1 VIGKGG
7 ERFQQLLSEYVLEED
22 CFERVVTLAGVDV
35 SYRRGI
41 ASAACVAM
49 EEGVVTQ
56 EVTWTGKPPFP
67 YISTFFALREFPLIY
82 EVVKKVTCDLLFVHG
97 HGRAHPRKFGLACH
111 AGLYF
116 QRPTIGVAGRVL
128 VGEYDKSFGDW
139 TYLYYQNEV
148 VGALVRTHEKM
159 NPVVVSVGHMISL
172 ESAIEYTQ
180 MSVVNYKF
188 PEVLRLAHICSRK
201 ELDSR

>member
-1 VIGKGG
+1 
-7 ERFQQLLSEYVLEED
+7 
-22 CFERVVTLAGVDV
+22 
-35 SYRRGI
+35 
-41 ASAACVAM
+41 
-49 EEGVVTQ
+49 
-56 EVTWTGKPPFP
+56 
-67 YISTFFALREFPLIY
+67 
-82 EVVKKVTCDLLFVHG
+82 
-97 HGRAHPRKFGLACH
+97 
-111 AGLYF
+111 
-116 QRPTIGVAGRVL
+116 
-128 VGEYDKSFGDW
+128 
-139 TYLYYQNEV
+139 LYYQNEV